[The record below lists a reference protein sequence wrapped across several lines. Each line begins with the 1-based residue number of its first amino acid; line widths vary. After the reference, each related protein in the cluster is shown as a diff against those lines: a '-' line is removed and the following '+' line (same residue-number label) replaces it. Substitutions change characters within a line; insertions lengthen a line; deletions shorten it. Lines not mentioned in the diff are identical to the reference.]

1 LQIRIESGATEIKR
15 PKIMRLPMTQSIEQ
29 TGVVESDNARIVSGL
44 QVQSP
49 ELLHELID
57 VYQHRLMR
65 YLTHLTGRKD
75 EAEDLFQEVWL
86 RVLRSGSSYNG
97 TAPFDS
103 WLFTIARNLFFDLKR
118 RHRPV
123 VSLEEMNQTEDGL
136 SLFEVAEGRP
146 SPLEQFQ
153 TLEDAE
159 SLNRAIVTL
168 SAEQREVLRL
178 RYQEELALNEIAFL
192 THASLSTVKSRVY
205 RAVAALKSQLQKFR

>member
-1 LQIRIESGATEIKR
+1 
-15 PKIMRLPMTQSIEQ
+15 MRLAMIQSIEQ

-57 VYQHRLMR
+57 MYQHRLMR

-153 TLEDAE
+153 TLEDTN
-159 SLNRAIVTL
+159 SLNRAIVAL